1 MRAYEGECSD
11 HSFSYYF
18 EYFHSFEI
26 ELLQM
31 VQQMTDSKF
40 SGYGLPYCETRLAN
54 QDNQPT
60 LPATAKKTPLRDLQ
74 NEVRITGPK
83 SMEKSLFHTESGP
96 IIEDS
101 KACGTKRPAPE
112 YLVSPLHLQSPT
124 NAANGHLVYVRRR
137 PDMELAK
144 SSTSD
149 NTSNITDVP
158 QGDRKLGGH
167 DVITEI
173 INVPQGERKLG
184 GHDEI
189 TETKSHRKEPEV
201 CVPEV
206 APITRASLMSF
217 SSGKPSVSPLPNSNH
232 HPISPAIPPLEYPKK
247 MHSRHWEER
256 YCQLQDLLKV
266 LDQSN
271 QEDYMQMLRSLSSVE
286 LSRRAIELE
295 KRSIQ
300 LSLEEAK
307 EIQRVRLFDVL
318 GKYPK
323 ISRSPF
329 AQQGQLE
336 Y

>member
-1 MRAYEGECSD
+1 MRWYFSCHNALSLRVTNIRLIY
-11 HSFSYYF
+11 SFVVGSILVLPL
-18 EYFHSFEI
+18 SFEGAFPQLRFFLQQI

-40 SGYGLPYCETRLAN
+40 SGYGLPYCETRVAN

-83 SMEKSLFHTESGP
+83 SMEKSLFHMESGP

-112 YLVSPLHLQSPT
+112 CLVSPPHLQSPTT

-137 PDMELAK
+137 PDIELAK
-144 SSTSD
+144 SSISD
-149 NTSNITDVP
+149 NTSNITDV
-158 QGDRKLGGH
+158 L
-167 DVITEI
+167 
-173 INVPQGERKLG
+173 QGERKLG

-189 TETKSHRKEPEV
+189 TEQKSHRKEPEV

-206 APITRASLMSF
+206 APITSASLMCF

-232 HPISPAIPPLEYPKK
+232 RPISPAIPPLEYLKK
-247 MHSRHWEER
+247 IHSQHWEER

-271 QEDYMQMLRSLSSVE
+271 QEDYVQSMWN
-286 LSRRAIELE
+286 
-295 KRSIQ
+295 
-300 LSLEEAK
+300 
-307 EIQRVRLFDVL
+307 FN
-318 GKYPK
+318 
-323 ISRSPF
+323 
-329 AQQGQLE
+329 
-336 Y
+336 